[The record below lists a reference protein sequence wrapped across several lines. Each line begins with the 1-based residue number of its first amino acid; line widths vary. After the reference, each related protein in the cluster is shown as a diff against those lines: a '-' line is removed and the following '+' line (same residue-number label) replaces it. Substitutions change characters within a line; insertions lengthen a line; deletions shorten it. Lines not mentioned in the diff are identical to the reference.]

1 MRLRLLWLAVV
12 CWFTLGCASD
22 APTCQRAA
30 GDQAIA
36 EDAWGAALAEAAEH
50 EATLDEG
57 RADAVILAEHEALH
71 ERVLQARVEVIIA
84 TARAAEACP

>member
-1 MRLRLLWLAVV
+1 VRLRPLSLAVV

-22 APTCQRAA
+22 APTCQQAA

-36 EDAWGAALAEAAEH
+36 EDAWGAALAEAAQH
-50 EATLDEG
+50 EATLDAG
-57 RADAVILAEHEALH
+57 SPDAVTLAEHEALH
-71 ERVLQARVEVIIA
+71 EHVLEARVEVIIA